1 MADQTPMQMWLGQYL
16 DSLIVERGLS
26 PQTVESYGRDL
37 RRYLNWLETR
47 GLTTPEAITLLDL
60 DAYERA
66 LALGDDTHAPL
77 SASSRARAIVAIR
90 TLHAFCFAEGA
101 TVANVATDM
110 SVPKQGQRL
119 PKALSV
125 EAVQALIDGVPRETA
140 LDLRDAALLELLYS
154 TGARV
159 SEVVALDADDASRL
173 LADDGATLRLIGK
186 GDKERIV
193 PVGSYARAA
202 LSAYLVRG
210 RPAIL
215 AGARQASPALFLNT
229 RGARLTRQGAHGIVS
244 DRAAKAGVGVVSP
257 HALRHSF
264 ATHLL
269 DGGADIRVVQELLG
283 HSSVTTTQVY
293 TMVTAEHLREVYS
306 TAHPRAR

>member
-1 MADQTPMQMWLGQYL
+1 
-16 DSLIVERGLS
+16 
-26 PQTVESYGRDL
+26 
-37 RRYLNWLETR
+37 
-47 GLTTPEAITLLDL
+47 
-60 DAYERA
+60 
-66 LALGDDTHAPL
+66 
-77 SASSRARAIVAIR
+77 VAIR

-101 TVANVATDM
+101 TPVNVATDM
-110 SVPKQGQRL
+110 SVPKQGERL

-125 EAVQALIDGVPRETA
+125 EAVQALIDGVPCDTA

-159 SEVVALDADDASRL
+159 SEVVSLDADDASRL
-173 LADDGATLRLIGK
+173 LVAEGSTLRLIGK

-215 AGARQASPALFLNT
+215 ADARQASPALFLNT
-229 RGARLTRQGAHGIVS
+229 RGARLSRQGAYGIVS
-244 DRAAKAGVGVVSP
+244 DRAVKAGIGQVSP

-293 TMVTAEHLREVYS
+293 TKVTAEHLREVYA